1 MKKRHNNTKIEE
13 NEEINEVVIIEKKD
27 AFNDTA
33 LIAENET
40 NNEININDIP
50 KGYPRINR

>member
-1 MKKRHNNTKIEE
+1 M
-13 NEEINEVVIIEKKD
+13 EKKD

-40 NNEININDIP
+40 NNEININDNP
-50 KGYPRINR
+50 KGYPRINRQKN

>member
-1 MKKRHNNTKIEE
+1 M
-13 NEEINEVVIIEKKD
+13 EKKD

-40 NNEININDIP
+40 NNEININNAP
-50 KGYPRINR
+50 KDTQELIVKKLKKILDKQVKLKDRKTK